1 MIKYTAKANIHNYE
15 IQFRTSNKTDYLDV
29 LERIQRLV
37 EIDNWLNSLNDD
49 MNTQHTKLNECTKLN
64 ESTKYHSSFSNAE
77 DSTFRLFSYHQ
88 YHLDADAVLDYLYDQ
103 RDGRLSMRDLIYISD
118 CNLGDMIETDEG
130 IKIVGYLRTNDNMT
144 MIQLMTREE
153 YLHLLDSN
161 DSDSHVSVDHNE
173 CVYVHS
179 LTVVKRVG
187 NVSSDK
193 LEAFK

>member
-1 MIKYTAKANIHNYE
+1 MIEYTTKANNHNYE
-15 IQFRTSNKTDYLDV
+15 IQFRTSNRSDYLDV

-37 EIDNWLNSLNDD
+37 EIDNWFNSLNDD
-49 MNTQHTKLNECTKLN
+49 MNIYH
-64 ESTKYHSSFSNAE
+64 TKYHSSFSNTE

-88 YHLDADAVLDYLYDQ
+88 YQLDADAVLDYLCDKKA
-103 RDGRLSMRDLIYISD
+103 GRLGMRDLIYISD
-118 CNLGDMIETDEG
+118 CNIGDMIETDAG

-153 YLHLLDSN
+153 YLHLWDPN
-161 DSDSHVSVDHNE
+161 D
-173 CVYVHS
+173 CVYIHS

>member
-1 MIKYTAKANIHNYE
+1 MIEYTTKANNHNYE

-49 MNTQHTKLNECTKLN
+49 MNTQHTKLN

-153 YLHLLDSN
+153 YLHLWDSN
-161 DSDSHVSVDHNE
+161 NLDSHVSVDPND
-173 CVYVHS
+173 CVYIHS

-193 LEAFK
+193 LEEFK

>member
-1 MIKYTAKANIHNYE
+1 MIEYTTKANNHNYE
-15 IQFRTSNKTDYLDV
+15 IQFRTSNRSDYLDI

-37 EIDNWLNSLNDD
+37 EIDNLFNSLNDD
-49 MNTQHTKLNECTKLN
+49 MNTQHTKLNE
-64 ESTKYHSSFSNAE
+64 STKHHSSFSNAE

-103 RDGRLSMRDLIYISD
+103 KDGRLSMRDLIYISD

-130 IKIVGYLRTNDNMT
+130 IKIVGYLRKNDNMT

-153 YLHLLDSN
+153 YLHLWDSN
-161 DSDSHVSVDHNE
+161 NSDSHVSVDHND
-173 CVYVHS
+173 CVYIHS

>member
-1 MIKYTAKANIHNYE
+1 MIEYTTKANNHNYE

-49 MNTQHTKLNECTKLN
+49 MNTQHTKLN

-153 YLHLLDSN
+153 YLHLWDSN
-161 DSDSHVSVDHNE
+161 NLDSHVSVDPND
-173 CVYVHS
+173 CVYIHS